1 MVHGES
7 CKKNSFLEVRTTMM
21 STPTPDAASFSEL
34 ITTCCSPETFNL
46 VLIVQ
51 IIAKKTF

>member
-1 MVHGES
+1 
-7 CKKNSFLEVRTTMM
+7 MM
-21 STPTPDAASFSEL
+21 STPTPDSASFSEL
-34 ITTCCSPETFNL
+34 ITTCCSSETFNL